1 MTTGP
6 AKDFTMPTYIIQIF
20 EENDTSDDVLNLSIE
35 ADSAEDAL
43 AKLQSGDAEMGEI
56 DDDELE
62 DGEAA
67 EVELRTR
74 GQAATDLDDMDE
86 NLVVSSRRPLD

>member
-1 MTTGP
+1 
-6 AKDFTMPTYIIQIF
+6 MPTYIIQIF

-67 EVELRTR
+67 EVELETR